1 MLIGRDSERQALG
14 RLAAAARVAESGC
27 LVLVGEPGLG
37 KTALLDDVA
46 SRAEGLRVLR
56 VRGSET
62 ERDLAFGG
70 LDQLLHPLLGL
81 LGQIPAPQA
90 RALEIA
96 LALRPGERTDRFAVS
111 AATLSLL
118 SRAAEDE
125 PLLILVDDAHVLDV
139 PSVEALV
146 FTCRRV
152 LADPI
157 ACLVASR
164 PEGTILAG
172 GLPRRD
178 LCGLRPDEVT
188 ELLAEHAHRHVPTA
202 LGRRVHAATGGN
214 PLAVVELAE
223 AIDELEQEDDDVP
236 VAVPDRVVVSYGQR
250 LAGLPASTREALL
263 VASVA
268 GDVGE
273 SILAARELGIGAE
286 ELRPAEA
293 AGLVTLVAGG
303 VTFKHPL
310 MRASAFAA
318 ATPVQR
324 RAAHRAVAAV
334 TRVPERRAWHLGQ
347 ATVGLDDEVA
357 DLIATSAE
365 HSLAR
370 GAHSVAASGYERSAA
385 LTTKRPVRAARLL
398 AAGRAAILAGH
409 GQRAAALLDRAAVE
423 TGETLARGYID
434 AARASVELRWGSLER
449 SRELGVHALGAL
461 ASADPRAAVEAAAD
475 LVTTCFYL
483 GDTGVAGHAS
493 DTLEQL
499 SGAVEGAADG
509 LALLSSG
516 VARVIAGREGM
527 PLIRAGSA
535 VLAADHADTDKDT
548 RPSWLLVG
556 PLFLREESPAT
567 RELAERA
574 EARLRKRSAIG
585 PLASFL
591 FHSARYAASTE
602 RWADADAY
610 YHEGIALARETGQTI
625 DLTLLLAGLAWLESR
640 TGADQPC
647 REHAAEALAL
657 ADRHHVHLARI
668 WALYGLGD
676 LDLGR
681 GRPLEALE
689 ALEHYDRL
697 QLFLDRTGFRDV
709 DVCPAPEQIECLQR
723 SGDRSIARRLAEDYR
738 ARATAKGQPWARARA
753 ERASALVATDPRPG
767 LSRAM
772 ALHAT
777 SQDIF
782 EEARTQL
789 LLGEAARR
797 RARRTAARGPL
808 RSALAVF
815 DRLGAAP
822 WAERATAELAATGE
836 RLHRRRDLSIEQL
849 TPQERQVATL
859 LGGGR
864 TTRQAAEAMFLSPK
878 TVEYHLRHVYT
889 KLAINNRSDLADA
902 VADGLTR

>member
-1 MLIGRDSERQALG
+1 M
-14 RLAAAARVAESGC
+14 
-27 LVLVGEPGLG
+27 VLVGEPGLG

-46 SRAEGLRVLR
+46 SHAEGLRVLR
-56 VRGSET
+56 VRASET

-96 LALRPGERTDRFAVS
+96 LALRPGERADRFAVS

-118 SRAAEDE
+118 SRASEDE
-125 PLLILVDDAHVLDV
+125 PLLILVDDAQVLDV

-157 ACLVASR
+157 ACLMASR

-172 GLPRRD
+172 GLPRLD

-188 ELLAEHAHRHVPTA
+188 ELLAEHAPRHVPTA

-236 VAVPDRVVVSYGQR
+236 IAVPDRVVASYGQR
-250 LAGLPASTREALL
+250 MAGLPARTREALL
-263 VASVA
+263 VASLA

-273 SILAARELGIGAE
+273 SILAANELGIGAE
-286 ELRPAEA
+286 ELQPAEA

-318 ATPVQR
+318 ATPEQR

-334 TRVPERRAWHLGQ
+334 TSVAERRAWHLGQ

-357 DLIATSAE
+357 DLIAISAE

-398 AAGRAAILAGH
+398 AAGRAAALAGH
-409 GQRAAALLDRAAVE
+409 GRRAAALLDSAAVE
-423 TGETLARGYID
+423 TGEAVARGYID

-449 SRELGVHALGAL
+449 SRELAAHALGPL

-483 GDTGVAGHAS
+483 GDTAAVGQAS

-509 LALLSSG
+509 LALLSGG
-516 VARVIAGREGM
+516 VARVIAGGDGM
-527 PLIRAGSA
+527 PLIRAGST
-535 VLAADHADTDKDT
+535 VLAADHADVDKDM
-548 RPSWLLVG
+548 RPSWLLIG
-556 PLFLREESPAT
+556 PLFLREDSAAT

-574 EARLRKRSAIG
+574 EARLRKRSAMG

-591 FHSARYAASTE
+591 FHTARYAASTE

-676 LDLGR
+676 LELGR
-681 GRPLEALE
+681 GRPLE

-709 DVCPAPEQIECLQR
+709 DVCPAPEQVECLQR
-723 SGDRSIARRLAEDYR
+723 SGDRIIARRLAEDYR
-738 ARATAKGQPWARARA
+738 ARAAAKGQPWARARA
-753 ERASALVATDPRPG
+753 ERASALVVADPRPG

-782 EEARTQL
+782 EEAHTQL
-789 LLGEAARR
+789 LLGEAVRR
-797 RARRTAARGPL
+797 RGRRTEARGPL

-815 DRLGAAP
+815 DHLGATP
-822 WAERATAELAATGE
+822 WAERAAAELAATGE
-836 RLHRRRDLSIEQL
+836 HLHRRRDLSIEQL

-859 LGGGR
+859 LGSGR

-889 KLAINNRSDLADA
+889 KLGINNRADLADA